1 MADILIVDDE
11 PAARMTLGLLLRKRG
26 HRVAQAEG
34 AKAAA
39 KVLAETA
46 FDLVVT
52 DLRMPDGDGLEVLRA
67 ARGHCPEASVILLTA
82 YAGWESAKEAMRLG
96 AFDYFEKGKEPDEF
110 LHRVDK
116 ALEEKGLR
124 RENENLRRQV
134 RERYSLPGIIAHSK
148 EMQQVLELALRVAP
162 TDATV
167 LIQGESGTGKEVIA
181 KTIHH
186 ASPQA
191 NGLFVA
197 VNCGALPETLLESE
211 IFGHVKGAFTGA
223 TGHKKGLFEEAHN
236 GTFLL
241 DEIGDMPLSLQVKFL
256 LALQEG
262 EVRRVGSNQATTVHV
277 RVLAAT
283 NRDLAQLLHQGQ
295 FREDLY
301 YRLNVIPIVLPPLRE
316 RREDIPALAEHF
328 LGRFGEKHRRPLRL
342 SATAVERL
350 LRYPWPGNVRE
361 LENAMERTAIL
372 ARSDAVGPDE
382 LPPPYRRR
390 RPPGPGPC
398 PAAGTEPGR
407 DGEVPHSANPRTL
420 WLEPLACGGG
430 AGHRS
435 HQPVAQ
441 AEGVPD
447 RGGHAVA
454 LNGAVSCRHPPPHAA
469 TSIHADPPWLR
480 PAPPRGRAWRW
491 CRHARQTTSSPGH
504 PWPR

>member
-11 PAARMTLGLLLRKRG
+11 PAARMTLSILLRKRG
-26 HRVAQAEG
+26 HCVVQAEG

-39 KVLAETA
+39 KTLAEMA

-134 RERYSLPGIIAHSK
+134 RERYSLPGIIGHSK
-148 EMQQVLELALRVAP
+148 EMQQALDLVMRVAP
-162 TDATV
+162 TDATI

-181 KTIHH
+181 KAIHH
-186 ASPQA
+186 TSPRTQ
-191 NGLFVA
+191 LPFVA
-197 VNCGALPETLLESE
+197 VNCGALPEPLLESE

-223 TGHKKGLFEEAHN
+223 TAHKKGLFEEAHG
-236 GTFLL
+236 GTFFL

-256 LALQEG
+256 RVLQEG
-262 EVRRVGSNQATTVHV
+262 EIRRVGSNQATSVDV

-283 NRDLAQLLHQGQ
+283 NRDLGQLMQQGQ

-301 YRLNVIPIVLPPLRE
+301 YRLNVIPLALPPLRE

-328 LGRFGEKHRRPLRL
+328 LRRFGDKQHRPLSL
-342 SATAVERL
+342 TANAVERL

-372 ARSDAVGPDE
+372 ARNDLIGPDE
-382 LPPPYRRR
+382 LPPHI
-390 RPPGPGPC
+390 
-398 PAAGTEPGR
+398 ASGT
-407 DGEVPHSANPRTL
+407 
-420 WLEPLACGGG
+420 PLG
-430 AGHRS
+430 
-435 HQPVAQ
+435 
-441 AEGVPD
+441 
-447 RGGHAVA
+447 
-454 LNGAVSCRHPPPHAA
+454 
-469 TSIHADPPWLR
+469 
-480 PAPPRGRAWRW
+480 PAPVLPREQTLAEVEKSHILQTLERCGWNHSQAAEALGIGRTSLWRKLKEYQIEE
-491 CRHARQTTSSPGH
+491 RMR
-504 PWPR
+504 